1 MGRRVTND
9 DLPTPETSSS
19 AAAEG
24 IDEKRSLRVFVSYS
38 HQDRTLAREIA
49 NILRDAGMDA
59 MLDESMQVGEGFHDQ
74 IKNFISHAHIF
85 LPVLTKGAGSRKWV
99 QQEIGYAVAMRVPVA
114 PVAVGS
120 DPGEFLHG
128 IQAIRVDRA
137 DAVTL
142 RERLTEKSLRKCLD
156 SAGTARALY
165 ECADTTDER
174 AVLLAEYA
182 NSVIRMD
189 RHGCV
194 RQAGGLSSFHIPAHT
209 IGHEAWQ
216 LRYGR
221 RLQSEYHR
229 KVLREER
236 RALARHAEEK
246 GCKLIIDPDLRFE
259 FYGPCARLTRLES
272 ICSYLESMP
281 DSLCEVALS
290 RDLKESLTIVGDWF
304 VAKSISGKP
313 GQGYR
318 QTIFTRHAPTIE
330 QMIDEF
336 DTLFR
341 QKLGA
346 LKPRESRLHAID
358 EIMLRIL
365 ALEKDPEQRRQPARK

>member
-1 MGRRVTND
+1 M
-9 DLPTPETSSS
+9 
-19 AAAEG
+19 
-24 IDEKRSLRVFVSYS
+24 
-38 HQDRTLAREIA
+38 
-49 NILRDAGMDA
+49 
-59 MLDESMQVGEGFHDQ
+59 
-74 IKNFISHAHIF
+74 
-85 LPVLTKGAGSRKWV
+85 
-99 QQEIGYAVAMRVPVA
+99 
-114 PVAVGS
+114 
-120 DPGEFLHG
+120 
-128 IQAIRVDRA
+128 
-137 DAVTL
+137 
-142 RERLTEKSLRKCLD
+142 D

-259 FYGPCARLTRLES
+259 FYGPWARLTRLES
-272 ICSYLESMP
+272 IRSYLESMP

-336 DTLFR
+336 DTLFH

-346 LKPRESRLHAID
+346 LKPRKSRLHAID
-358 EIMLRIL
+358 EIMLRIR